1 MSIPPATDICW
12 TNLVTGIS
20 KPDFEC
26 FAFKILL
33 GRLGLPVSDPQKIQ
47 DAITEIRGFF
57 EKNPNLPTAIND
69 LAKITK

>member
-1 MSIPPATDICW
+1 MSIPPATDNCW
-12 TNLVTGIS
+12 TNLVTGKS

-33 GRLGLPVSDPQKIQ
+33 GRLGIPVSDPQKIQ
-47 DAITEIRGFF
+47 ACISEIRDFF
-57 EKNPNLPTAIND
+57 EKNPNLPSANND